1 MWMCPSAVHDS
12 PAAEISAEKCIGYT
26 MVRTLKKPG
35 EDTTELYN
43 TSLWSSP
50 YFIVSYQRIFGK
62 GTGASFYICL
72 ELMQ

>member
-12 PAAEISAEKCIGYT
+12 SAAEISAEKCIGY
-26 MVRTLKKPG
+26 MMMRTLKKAG

-50 YFIVSYQRIFGK
+50 
-62 GTGASFYICL
+62 
-72 ELMQ
+72 